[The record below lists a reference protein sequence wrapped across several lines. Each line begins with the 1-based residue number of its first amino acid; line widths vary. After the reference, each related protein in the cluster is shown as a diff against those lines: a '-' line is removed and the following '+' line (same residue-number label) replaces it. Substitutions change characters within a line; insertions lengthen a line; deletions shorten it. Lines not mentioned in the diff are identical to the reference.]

1 MSHTPGPWSVRI
13 RSAYTGNYIVLEAG
27 PAEDADNARL
37 IAAAPEMLAL
47 LRNVLDLTA
56 GYPYGRACE
65 EGRALLKRLEGV

>member
-56 GYPYGRACE
+56 AITGTSMRRKSGSE
-65 EGRALLKRLEGV
+65 ST